1 MGSTRAR
8 TPKNFV
14 LDERLERYRDAI
26 EYEPARWAGRWAAA
40 AAPSIGGRALPFREV
55 RLDLGCGKGSYL
67 VAAAQAE
74 PDVLFI
80 GIDMQ
85 PVCIAYA
92 AQRVCEAGV
101 KNALLV
107 PGNGEKLS
115 HMFAPG
121 ELSSLTLNFP
131 TPHPR
136 KREAH
141 ERLTTLDNLLGYR
154 PLLAEHGTIVLRTD
168 SEPLFD
174 YSLPQFEA
182 AGLRVLW
189 TSHDVRADHPAIPMS
204 EYEERL
210 VEEGATVHGICG
222 ELGPEPGGALLARGR
237 EHMLDSLYDYVPD
250 DLYEGAYVPH
260 GMGFAIQAFRNRRR
274 NLAAR
279 EQATRH
285 GRNAE
290 DADRVRERHATVDT
304 STDGIERETDHAAI
318 HEEA

>member
-26 EYEPARWAGRWAAA
+26 EYEPARWAGRWTQAT
-40 AAPSIGGRALPFREV
+40 APSIGAEDGSAPAFREI

-92 AQRVCEAGV
+92 AQRVCEAGI

-107 PGNGEKLS
+107 PGNGEKLA

-121 ELSSLTLNFP
+121 ELASLTLNFP

-136 KREAH
+136 KREAA

-154 PLLAEHGTIVLRTD
+154 PLLAEGGTIVLRTD

-182 AGLRVLW
+182 AGFTVRW
-189 TSHDVRADHPAIPMS
+189 TSHDVRADHPSIPMS

-222 ELGPEPGGALLARGR
+222 ALGCEPAPEQLEAGR
-237 EHMLDSLYDYVPD
+237 ERMLDSLYDYIPD
-250 DLYEGAYVPH
+250 DLYEGAYIPH
-260 GMGFAIQAFRNRRR
+260 GMNFAILAFRNRRR
-274 NLAAR
+274 N
-279 EQATRH
+279 QALR
-285 GRNAE
+285 AQ
-290 DADRVRERHATVDT
+290 
-304 STDGIERETDHAAI
+304 HAASPSTEP
-318 HEEA
+318 HAEG

>member
-222 ELGPEPGGALLARGR
+222 ELGPEPDEALLASGR
-237 EHMLDSLYDYVPD
+237 ERMLDSLYDYIPD
-250 DLYEGAYVPH
+250 DLYEDAYIPH

-279 EQATRH
+279 EA
-285 GRNAE
+285 AM
-290 DADRVRERHATVDT
+290 HA
-304 STDGIERETDHAAI
+304 G
-318 HEEA
+318 EEE